1 VARETKRVTKAPI
14 PVGIVGGGKHGERY
28 LRHIAEDVP
37 ELAVRLVSRRDPVRG
52 EEQARRAGAR
62 YVRDFRE
69 LATSPEI
76 EAVIATAPP
85 TLNAELAALAAGAR
99 KAMLIEKPLAPTV
112 AACRSIR
119 DAVERASVPV
129 MVGQTL
135 RFDSVVRTVAA
146 ALRDLGP
153 VHQVCLTQRFE
164 PSPLGWLDD
173 PAVAGGGNLL
183 HTGIHGFDLVRHL
196 TGAEPTS
203 ALAVTRRIVTRETE
217 DDFAA
222 IFSFDGP
229 LVASVAGS
237 RATDGRSGTIEV
249 AAERGQIAADH
260 VHSFAY
266 RIRGLE
272 RTALDVGPRL
282 PTVRAALRAFVR
294 MLRDGE
300 PAAITV
306 DDGLR
311 AVAMAEAC
319 YRSAASGRAEKIEAR

>member
-1 VARETKRVTKAPI
+1 VTVAKTRTAPI
-14 PVGIVGGGKHGERY
+14 PIGLVGGGKHGERY
-28 LRHIAEDVP
+28 LRHIAEEVP
-37 ELAVRLVSRRDPVRG
+37 ELVVRLVSRRDPVRG

-62 YVRDFRE
+62 FVRDFRE

-76 EAVIATAPP
+76 EAVIASVPP
-85 TLNAELAALAAGAR
+85 TLNAEIARLAAAAG

-112 AACRSIR
+112 SACRAIAA
-119 DAVERASVPV
+119 AVDRAGVPV

-135 RFDSVVRTVAA
+135 RFDSVVRTVVA
-146 ALRDLGP
+146 ALEGLGA

-173 PAVAGGGNLL
+173 PDVAGGGNLL

-203 ALAVTRRIVTRETE
+203 AFAVIRRVVTRATE

-222 IFSFDGP
+222 VFSFDGP

-237 RATDGRSGTIEV
+237 RATAGRSGTIEI
-249 AAERGQIAADH
+249 AAERGQIAAEH
-260 VHSFAY
+260 VHGVAY
-266 RIRGLE
+266 RIHGLE
-272 RTALDVGPRL
+272 RAALDVGPRV
-282 PTVRAALRAFVR
+282 PTVREALRAFVR
-294 MLRDGE
+294 MVRDGE
-300 PAAITV
+300 PPAITV

-319 YRSAASGRAEKIEAR
+319 YRSAASGRAEPIETR